1 MSYKP
6 TRFIGGFTLAE
17 VLIALAITG
26 LLLSAVAVTFNASVM
41 GYQENE
47 DIFKTINDGRQAL
60 FRITTQLRTAA
71 DVDPCTPNNECSLHT
86 ANGDNI
92 TYQYNDTDSKLY
104 LITNDDLTDS
114 DYLLCDNVTAM
125 VFTKAKDV
133 DSSTGLDYVKS
144 VQISMT
150 IQNNNTIKT
159 FTAAAVI
166 WRNLSRTEDE

>member
-6 TRFIGGFTLAE
+6 TRFIGGFNLAE
-17 VLIALAITG
+17 ILIALAITG
-26 LLLSAVAVTFNASVM
+26 LLLAAVAVTFNASVM

-47 DIFKTINDGRQAL
+47 AIFKTVNDGRQAL

-71 DVDPCTPNNECSLHT
+71 AVDPCTPNNECTLVT
-86 ANGDNI
+86 AGGDNI
-92 TYQYNDTDSKLY
+92 TYQYNNTDNKLY
-104 LITNDDLTDS
+104 LITNDDLSDS

-125 VFTKAKDV
+125 VFTRATDV
-133 DSSTGLDYVKS
+133 DTSTGLDYVKS

-150 IQNNNTIKT
+150 VQNGNVEKT

-166 WRNLSRTEDE
+166 WRNLRRAEDE

>member
-17 VLIALAITG
+17 ILIVLAITG
-26 LLLSAVAVTFNASVM
+26 LLLAAVAVTFNASVM

-47 DIFKTINDGRQAL
+47 AIFKTVNDGRQAL
-60 FRITTQLRTAA
+60 FRITTQLRTGHTFDTVA
-71 DVDPCTPNNECSLHT
+71 PNNECSFYT
-86 ANGDNI
+86 VGDEDI
-92 TYQYNDTDSKLY
+92 TYQYNDTDNKLY

-125 VFTKAKDV
+125 VFTRAIGIDP
-133 DSSTGLDYVKS
+133 DTNFEYVKS

-150 IQNNNTIKT
+150 VQNNNTVKT

-166 WRNLSRTEDE
+166 WRNLGRSDAE

>member
-17 VLIALAITG
+17 ILIALAITG
-26 LLLSAVAVTFNASVM
+26 LLLAAVAVTFNASVM

-71 DVDPCTPNNECSLHT
+71 AVDPCTPNNECTLIT
-86 ANGDNI
+86 AGGDNI
-92 TYQYNDTDSKLY
+92 TYQYNDIDNKLY
-104 LITNDDLTDS
+104 QIDNSTS
-114 DYLLCDNVTAM
+114 SSYLLCDNVTAM
-125 VFTKAKDV
+125 VFTGATDV
-133 DSSTGLDYVKS
+133 DPSTGLDYVKS

-150 IQNNNTIKT
+150 VQNNNTIKT